1 MMEDIVQSSED
12 KYGTQIR
19 ILYSVK
25 ILNMTKG
32 KESYLGIQEL
42 QYLTFIRKLSLE
54 CIPATLG
61 HDIHDEGLYPKDLKH
76 FHNSVVRHPN

>member
-19 ILYSVK
+19 IVYSVK

-32 KESYLGIQEL
+32 K
-42 QYLTFIRKLSLE
+42 
-54 CIPATLG
+54 
-61 HDIHDEGLYPKDLKH
+61 
-76 FHNSVVRHPN
+76 